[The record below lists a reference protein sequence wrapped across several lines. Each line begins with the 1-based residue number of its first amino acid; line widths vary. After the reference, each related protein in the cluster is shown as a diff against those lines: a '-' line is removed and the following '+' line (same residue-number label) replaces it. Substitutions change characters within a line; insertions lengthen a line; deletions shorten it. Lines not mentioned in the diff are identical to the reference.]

1 MSEEAALLLIVDDE
15 PRILS
20 ALRRS
25 LRREPFEVVA
35 VETSREA
42 LHHLETL
49 PVDIIL
55 SDHKMPGMTGVQL
68 LAAASQLRPNA
79 PRILITGWTEEIPP
93 EDMEAIGVFAV
104 LNKPW
109 DDAELK
115 ETLRAAA
122 KARHAEQQAAQDTA
136 KLTPWR
142 SI

>member
-1 MSEEAALLLIVDDE
+1 
-15 PRILS
+15 
-20 ALRRS
+20 
-25 LRREPFEVVA
+25 
-35 VETSREA
+35 
-42 LHHLETL
+42 
-49 PVDIIL
+49 VDIIL

>member
-25 LRREPFEVVA
+25 LRREPFEVGA
-35 VETSREA
+35 VESSREA